1 MLNIINP
8 VTNMNG
14 GGGNSLY
21 THYVTIIHRPEPISD
36 LLTAAITIQNN
47 SAQAFTLSSFIQ
59 WLKQKGFIFDFSQ
72 APYVF
77 RLYPGNIIYKTV
89 TYPGISVNEDGT
101 MFSFDVLDGFLSI
114 DSDVILT
121 DIVMFN

>member
-1 MLNIINP
+1 M
-8 VTNMNG
+8 
-14 GGGNSLY
+14 
-21 THYVTIIHRPEPISD
+21 
-36 LLTAAITIQNN
+36 
-47 SAQAFTLSSFIQ
+47 
-59 WLKQKGFIFDFSQ
+59 
-72 APYVF
+72 F